1 MDNCGSFA
9 MPRPLRM
16 SALLL
21 GGISLFSLATP
32 ALAQDSA
39 VLDRLEAMEDRLD
52 ALQDENAALR
62 AQIEAMRAETSV
74 EASAPVAIAQGEEPA
89 ATTQDRIPGSTQV
102 AAAQTAS
109 VGPVDVVTETDD
121 PRELQVEGSENFVG
135 TNGAYAYRMLDHAE
149 NVNTKPLVQLAALQS
164 GELEDRV
171 TLSGGIT
178 ALANYQWATVDDK
191 FGYLMRHPTSAN
203 QLVGWRIR

>member
-109 VGPVDVVTETDD
+109 VGPVDVATETDD

-164 GELEDRV
+164 GEL
-171 TLSGGIT
+171 
-178 ALANYQWATVDDK
+178 
-191 FGYLMRHPTSAN
+191 
-203 QLVGWRIR
+203 